1 MIDTSTRKINTQCR
15 FMGTLDVALWRSK
28 DERAAVKKANFKRL
42 DIQSTACRKGCVLE
56 VKIKLCLNA

>member
-1 MIDTSTRKINTQCR
+1 
-15 FMGTLDVALWRSK
+15 MGTLDVALWRSK
-28 DERAAVKKANFKRL
+28 DERAAVLKKANFKRL